1 MQSKEIITAK
11 VTKLLSVRQLM
22 ENRLM
27 FRRRKSSSGMQKMSY
42 LLICMMEA
50 WVFAYKSCSFACL
63 IYKNPQ
69 QKNFKVA
76 VIL

>member
-27 FRRRKSSSGMQKMSY
+27 FRSRKSSSGMQKMSY

-50 WVFAYKSCSFACL
+50 WVFAYKSCCFVCL
-63 IYKNPQ
+63 IYKNSQ